1 MKRFLSSMMFRG
13 GIAALIV
20 LVSLATIASAQTI
33 TTLDAPNSINTIP
46 QAINIFGQIAG
57 YYQHSNGHQ
66 FGFQRRR
73 DGTFTSFSSY
83 PEIPEIPTS
92 VTGMNLS
99 GEIIGY
105 TVTATDDD
113 FLRQPDGTIIH
124 GLVPPSS
131 TASATMAAE
140 PSPTPEDLDG
150 SIPYAINAVGQIT
163 GAYGRGPRVGYLR
176 EPDGSGVLFTV
187 GTGLFTLTLPRSIN
201 LFGQITGSYLDSS
214 SSMSWNGFLRQPNGR
229 IITFGPL
236 GSVLTRP
243 TSINLTGHIAGHY
256 STADGTYHGFLREPN
271 GKIVTFDPAGS
282 IQLEVEAINLE
293 GQITGFYATV
303 DGVYHGFLRKK
314 DGRIVSFDAPGA
326 ANAGTFP
333 KDINDL
339 GQIVG
344 YYQDANSALHGFL
357 RNAW

>member
-1 MKRFLSSMMFRG
+1 MTPISSLNRVGALAVLLLASF
-13 GIAALIV
+13 AA
-20 LVSLATIASAQTI
+20 AAYAQTV
-33 TTLDAPNSINTIP
+33 TSFDAPNSTNTIP

-57 YYQHSNGHQ
+57 YYQDSNGHQ

-83 PEIPEIPTS
+83 PDIPEIPTS
-92 VTGMNLS
+92 VTGMNLR

-124 GLVPPSS
+124 NLVPPSS
-131 TASATMAAE
+131 TASATMTAE

-163 GAYGRGPRVGYLR
+163 GAFGRGPRGAYLR

-187 GTGLFTLTLPRSIN
+187 GAGLFTLTLPRSIN
-201 LFGQITGSYLDSS
+201 LFAQITGSYLDSS
-214 SSMSWNGFLRQPNGR
+214 STSWNGFLRQPNGR

-256 STADGTYHGFLREPN
+256 STADGTSHGFLRKPN
-271 GKIVTFDPAGS
+271 GKIVTFDPVGS
-282 IQLEVEAINLE
+282 IHTEVEAINLE
-293 GQITGFYATV
+293 GQITGFYATS

-314 DGRIVSFDAPGA
+314 NGKIESFDAPGA

-339 GQIVG
+339 GEVVG
-344 YYQDANSALHGFL
+344 YYQDVNFALHGFI
-357 RNAW
+357 RSKR